1 MTRSFFSM
9 LLVGAAGLA
18 LAPAYLQG
26 CAQTGVGDPCV
37 PEQEYDPTFLGFAV
51 GEVNVE
57 SKSFDC
63 QTRLC
68 LANHFQGRVTC
79 PYGQTKTGGPPVP
92 ASNGVVPKDANG
104 NPIGA
109 CELPGSAPA
118 NPDGTVPANAAITGT
133 PGDTTDGAL
142 VQPQCV
148 QRNAQ
153 EAVYCSCRCA
163 NVNGQTNDGAVYC
176 ACPSGFTCTQ
186 LVSPIGANDTGLTG
200 AYCIRS
206 DANSVYDGL
215 SQCTASGDNCNA
227 SDASSASQNGFCG
240 TFNGQ

>member
-1 MTRSFFSM
+1 MTRSFFSV
-9 LLVGAAGLA
+9 LLIGGAALA

-26 CAQTGVGDPCV
+26 CAQTGVGAPCT

-79 PYGQTKTGGPPVP
+79 PYGQKKDGSPPIVN
-92 ASNGVVPKDANG
+92 SDGTVPKDPNG
-104 NPIGA
+104 NPIGS
-109 CELPGSAPA
+109 CQLPGSGPA
-118 NPDGTVPANAAITGT
+118 KADGSIPPNQAIVGT
-133 PGDTTDGAL
+133 ATDTTDGKT
-142 VQPQCV
+142 VEPQCGT
-148 QRNAQ
+148 RTGGGNNPT
-153 EAVYCSCRCA
+153 AVYCSCRCA

-176 ACPSGFTCTQ
+176 QCPSGYTCQQ

-200 AYCIRS
+200 AYCIQNGTQYNSLS
-206 DANSVYDGL
+206 DCTG
-215 SQCTASGDNCNA
+215 TASNCNA
-227 SDASSASQNGFCG
+227 SNANCG
-240 TFNGQ
+240 SWNGQ